1 MGVGLFQLISKG
13 NLINDVFY
21 NPSISFY
28 NYVYRRHTNFA
39 IENIMLA
46 FETLPSLL
54 SNMHKG
60 NEYSVKLAAI
70 PDVNL
75 LSSLHL
81 IFKLPAIFSS
91 SKYKFKW
98 VENVGALLIKKA
110 TIVINNSVI
119 DTITGEWLV
128 IWNELTMPVKNNFN
142 YMSGNVDALNNPR
155 KPETTIRIRNNII
168 SSYDYLDGS
177 SSGSGSGSALPS
189 IPSRDVITPLPFWFS
204 KNPSLALPIF
214 KLASSNDIYLK
225 IEFEDIE
232 KLYTVY
238 SPVYNMHIAP
248 SFYNVIHK
256 ENINI
261 NNFIKQDVFRAHIEA
276 FYVILDQVE
285 YNQISNAAFKDY
297 LIESIS
303 IISDN
308 FVASMAETVNNITI
322 NSKLG
327 VKEVIWTLKRADSV
341 DNFNDIINY
350 TYSIPKNNEKSIMK
364 TARLNWDINSGS
376 YIYSRVEEKEAHF
389 YNAIQPYQYH
399 SAIPRQG
406 IYLYSFSLYPEKWFP
421 SGFYDGSYSKM
432 ILSMTFN
439 KYENNL
445 IDDIYDIQGFVTN
458 RDKIYATVYVIEYN
472 ILTMIN
478 NNIGLKYA
486 N

>member
-13 NLINDVFY
+13 NLINDVFN

-39 IENIMLA
+39 IENIMLT

-60 NEYSVKLAAI
+60 NEYSVKLATL

-75 LSSLHL
+75 LSNLHF
-81 IFKLPAIFSS
+81 IFTLPAVYSS
-91 SKYKFKW
+91 NKYKFKW
-98 VENVGALLIKKA
+98 VENVGALVIKKA
-110 TIVINNSVI
+110 TININNTII

-128 IWNELTMPVKNNFN
+128 IWNELTMPVKNNFD
-142 YMSGNVDALNNPR
+142 YMTGNVEALNNPR

-168 SSYDYLDGS
+168 SSFDYLDS
-177 SSGSGSGSALPS
+177 SSSSSTPS
-189 IPSRDVITPLPFWFS
+189 INSRDIIIPLPFWFS

-214 KLASSNDIYLK
+214 KLASSNNILLK

-238 SPVYNMHIAP
+238 SPIYNMNVAP
-248 SFYNVIHK
+248 SFYNQIHN
-256 ENINI
+256 ETINI
-261 NNFIKQDVFRAHIEA
+261 NTFIRQDVFRAHIEA

-285 YNQISNAAFKDY
+285 YNQISNTASKDY

-303 IISDN
+303 IMSNN
-308 FVASMAETVNNITI
+308 FNASIAETVNNITI

-327 VKEVIWTLKRADSV
+327 VKEVIWTLKRGDSV
-341 DNFNDIINY
+341 DYFNDIINY

-445 IDDIYDIQGFVTN
+445 VDAIYNKQPTLLN
-458 RDKIYATVYVIEYN
+458 NNNKIYANVYVVEYN
-472 ILTMIN
+472 ILSMVN

>member
-39 IENIMLA
+39 IENIMLT

-54 SNMHKG
+54 SNMHRG
-60 NEYSVKLAAI
+60 NEYSVKLASN

-75 LSSLHL
+75 LSNLHL
-81 IFKLPAIFSS
+81 VFTLPAIFSN

-98 VENVGALLIKKA
+98 IENVGALLIKKA
-110 TIVINNSVI
+110 TIVINNSII

-142 YMSGNVDALNNPR
+142 YMTGNIDGLNNPR
-155 KPETTIRIRNNII
+155 KPETTIRIKNNII
-168 SSYDYLDGS
+168 SSFDYLDS
-177 SSGSGSGSALPS
+177 TASTPS
-189 IPSRDVITPLPFWFS
+189 INSRDVIIPLPFWFS

-214 KLASSNDIYLK
+214 KLASSNDILLK
-225 IEFEDIE
+225 IEFENIE

-238 SPVYNMHIAP
+238 SSVYNMHVAP
-248 SFYNVIHK
+248 SFYNLIHNEK
-256 ENINI
+256 VNI
-261 NNFIKQDVFRAHIEA
+261 NNFIKQDVFRAHVEA

-285 YNQISNAAFKDY
+285 YNQLSNTPLKEY

-308 FVASMAETVNNITI
+308 FVASIAETVNNITI

-445 IDDIYDIQGFVTN
+445 IDDIYNRQEFVIN
-458 RDKIYATVYVIEYN
+458 RDKIYANVYVVEYN
-472 ILTMIN
+472 ILTIIN

>member
-1 MGVGLFQLISKG
+1 MGIGLFQLISKG
-13 NLINDVFY
+13 NLINDVFN

-39 IENIMLA
+39 IENIMLT
-46 FETLPSLL
+46 FDTSPSLL
-54 SNMHKG
+54 SNMHIS
-60 NEYSVKLAAI
+60 NDFSVNLASI
-70 PDVNL
+70 PDVDL
-75 LSSLHL
+75 LSNLHL
-81 IFKLPAIFSS
+81 IFTLPAVYSS
-91 SKYKFKW
+91 KKYKFRW

-110 TIVINNSVI
+110 YIVINNSII

-128 IWNELTMPVKNNFN
+128 IWNELTMPVKDNFN
-142 YMSGNVDALNNPR
+142 YMTGKIDALNNPR
-155 KPETTIRIRNNII
+155 RPETTIRIRNNII
-168 SSYDYLDGS
+168 NPYDYLESDRS
-177 SSGSGSGSALPS
+177 SPNAIPS
-189 IPSRDVITPLPFWFS
+189 INSRDVIIPLPFWFS

-214 KLASSNDIYLK
+214 KLAASNRIVFK
-225 IEFEDIE
+225 VEFENIE

-238 SPVYNMHIAP
+238 SPVYNMHVSP
-248 SFYNVIHK
+248 NFYNLIHNEK
-256 ENINI
+256 INI
-261 NNFIKQDVFRAHIEA
+261 NTFIKQDVFRSHIEA
-276 FYVILDQVE
+276 FYVVLDQDE
-285 YNQISNAAFKDY
+285 YKEISNTAFKNY

-303 IISDN
+303 IISND
-308 FVASMAETVNNITI
+308 FVASIAETVNTITI

-350 TYSIPKNNEKSIMK
+350 TYSIPGNNEKSIMK

-445 IDDIYDIQGFVTN
+445 IDKIYDNQVFVVN
-458 RDKIYATVYVIEYN
+458 RDKIYANVYVVEYN

>member
-75 LSSLHL
+75 LSNLHL
-81 IFKLPAIFSS
+81 VFKLPAIFSS

-110 TIVINNSVI
+110 TIVINNSII

-142 YMSGNVDALNNPR
+142 YMTGNVDALTNPR
-155 KPETTIRIRNNII
+155 KAETTIRIRNNII
-168 SSYDYLDGS
+168 NSFDYLD
-177 SSGSGSGSALPS
+177 SSGSNSPS
-189 IPSRDVITPLPFWFS
+189 IESRDVVIPLPFWFS

-225 IEFEDIE
+225 IEFQDIE

-238 SPVYNMHIAP
+238 SPVYNMHVAP
-248 SFYNVIHK
+248 FFYNLIHN

-261 NNFIKQDVFRAHIEA
+261 NTFIKQDIFRAYVEA

-285 YNQISNAAFKDY
+285 YNQISNTAFKDY

-303 IISDN
+303 IISNN
-308 FVASMAETVNNITI
+308 FVASVAETVNNITI

-341 DNFNDIINY
+341 DNFNDNLNY

-364 TARLNWDINSGS
+364 NARLYWDINSGS
-376 YIYSRVEEKEAHF
+376 YIYSRVEEKDAHF

-445 IDDIYDIQGFVTN
+445 IDNIYNNQEFVIN
-458 RDKIYATVYVIEYN
+458 KDKIYSTVYVIEYN

>member
-13 NLINDVFY
+13 NLINDVFN

-39 IENIMLA
+39 IENIMLT

-60 NEYSVKLAAI
+60 NEYSVKLASI

-75 LSSLHL
+75 LSNLHL
-81 IFKLPAIFSS
+81 IFTLPDVYSS

-110 TIVINNSVI
+110 TININNSII

-142 YMSGNVDALNNPR
+142 YMTGNVEALINPR
-155 KPETTIRIRNNII
+155 KPETTIRIKNNII
-168 SSYDYLDGS
+168 STFDYLESVDYS
-177 SSGSGSGSALPS
+177 TPS
-189 IPSRDVITPLPFWFS
+189 INSRDVIIPLPFWFS

-214 KLASSNDIYLK
+214 KLASSNSILLK

-238 SPVYNMHIAP
+238 SPLYNMHIAP
-248 SFYNVIHK
+248 SFYNQVHN

-261 NNFIKQDVFRAHIEA
+261 NSFIKQDIFRAHIEA

-285 YNQISNAAFKDY
+285 YSQISNTASKDY

-303 IISDN
+303 IMSDN
-308 FVASMAETVNNITI
+308 FNASIAETVNTITI

-341 DNFNDIINY
+341 DYFNDIINY

-445 IDDIYDIQGFVTN
+445 IDDIYNIQPLLLN
-458 RDKIYATVYVIEYN
+458 NNNKIYANVYVVEYN
-472 ILTMIN
+472 ILSMIN